1 MSGRE
6 KHRRFLGTRL
16 LRSLLKDREGVTA
29 VEFSMVALP
38 FFIIVFGIME
48 VGITM
53 FVGRMVDNSVISASR
68 LIRTGQAH
76 TSGLTASQ
84 FKSQICDFMP
94 AFMCDTDRIVVE
106 VESVDSF
113 AAAGSTDSLY
123 DADGNLK
130 EDDDLTYD
138 IGGAGKIVVVK
149 VIYKWPMM
157 TAALN
162 LALDDSGTERF
173 LTSTMVFRNEPWE

>member
-29 VEFSMVALP
+29 IEFSMVALP

-53 FVGRMVDNSVISASR
+53 FVNRMVDNALISASR
-68 LIRTGQAH
+68 LIRTGQH
-76 TSGLTASQ
+76 IDISSNEE
-84 FKSQICDFMP
+84 FKNKICGFMP
-94 AFMCDTDRIVVE
+94 AFMCDIERIIVAVE
-106 VESVDSF
+106 TANTFSEASDK
-113 AAAGSTDSLY
+113 ASLY
-123 DADGNLK
+123 DEHGDLK
-130 EDDDLTYD
+130 EDGFSHAP
-138 IGGAGKIVVVK
+138 GGAGDIVVVK
-149 VIYKWPMM
+149 LIYKWPMM
-157 TAALN
+157 TSALN
-162 LALDDSGTERF
+162 LALNDHGTERF